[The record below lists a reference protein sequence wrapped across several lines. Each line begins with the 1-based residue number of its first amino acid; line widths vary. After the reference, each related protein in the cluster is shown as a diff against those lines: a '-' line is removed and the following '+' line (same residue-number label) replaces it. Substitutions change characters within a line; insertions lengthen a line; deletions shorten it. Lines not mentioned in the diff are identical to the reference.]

1 MFTLLRAQTVSWLG
15 DEKSNCVLMCLTSD
29 GRVKGGEQVN
39 IYEDHT
45 FRPRNRFLLLQYF
58 LLFLLPPSCAGHLRF
73 IICWDKGLVLSLMTC
88 LVWVVTRHCLA
99 VLSLPTFRQLLEV
112 PLTGEAVCGEA
123 ALARMERTISFSA
136 GGLGTY
142 FTNQNQVRTHTSS
155 IIYRSRVSVLCLLP
169 LDSS

>member
-1 MFTLLRAQTVSWLG
+1 
-15 DEKSNCVLMCLTSD
+15 
-29 GRVKGGEQVN
+29 
-39 IYEDHT
+39 
-45 FRPRNRFLLLQYF
+45 
-58 LLFLLPPSCAGHLRF
+58 
-73 IICWDKGLVLSLMTC
+73 MTC

-112 PLTGEAVCGEA
+112 PLSGEAVCGEA

-155 IIYRSRVSVLCLLP
+155 IIYRSRVSVLCLP
-169 LDSS
+169 LARF

>member
-1 MFTLLRAQTVSWLG
+1 M
-15 DEKSNCVLMCLTSD
+15 
-29 GRVKGGEQVN
+29 
-39 IYEDHT
+39 
-45 FRPRNRFLLLQYF
+45 
-58 LLFLLPPSCAGHLRF
+58 
-73 IICWDKGLVLSLMTC
+73 SLMTC

-112 PLTGEAVCGEA
+112 PLSGEAVCGEA

-155 IIYRSRVSVLCLLP
+155 IIYSIVSVLCLHP